1 MASLNQTRSSNTT
14 TKATRGRQKIQ
25 IKKLENESSRQVTF
39 SKRRNGLFKKASELC
54 ILCGCNIGIIVFSP
68 KGKPFCFGHPDIDMI
83 LERYLSK
90 NPNHADGLM
99 MSGDDIAPCLEEFNE
114 ESRETL
120 EKLEEEKKRSKEIQ
134 KEKEERKMKGLFWWD
149 DPIDNNMGI
158 EELEAYAKALEELRN
173 NVANRASALMGDV
186 FTMSTAM
193 TMANPD
199 GLGNGFAVQN
209 SGFAVGDTGGYG
221 DFNLGVE
228 GFNFSHGHDL
238 DY

>member
-14 TKATRGRQKIQ
+14 TKATRGRQKIP

-39 SKRRNGLFKKASELC
+39 SKRRTGLFKKAIELC
-54 ILCGCNIGIIVFSP
+54 ILCNCNIGIIVFSP
-68 KGKPFCFGHPDIDMI
+68 KGKPFCFGHPDIDTI

-90 NPNHADGLM
+90 NPNHDDGLM

-114 ESRETL
+114 EIRETL

-134 KEKEERKMKGLFWWD
+134 KENEERKMKGLFWWD

-173 NVANRASALMGDV
+173 NVANRASALMEDV
-186 FTMSTAM
+186 FAMSTAM
-193 TMANPD
+193 TVANPD
-199 GLGNGFAVQN
+199 GMGNSFAVQN
-209 SGFAVGDTGGYG
+209 SGFAVGDIGGYG

-228 GFNFSHGHDL
+228 GFNFGNGHDL

>member
-14 TKATRGRQKIQ
+14 TKATRGRQKIP

-39 SKRRNGLFKKASELC
+39 SKRRTGLFKKAIELC
-54 ILCGCNIGIIVFSP
+54 ILCGCNICIIVFSP
-68 KGKPFCFGHPDIDMI
+68 KGKPFCFGHPDIDTI

-90 NPNHADGLM
+90 NPNHDDGLM

-114 ESRETL
+114 EIRETL

-134 KEKEERKMKGLFWWD
+134 KEKEERKMRDCF
-149 DPIDNNMGI
+149 
-158 EELEAYAKALEELRN
+158 AYAKALEELRN
-173 NVANRASALMGDV
+173 NVANRASALLEDV
-186 FTMSTAM
+186 FAMSTAM
-193 TMANPD
+193 TVANPD
-199 GLGNGFAVQN
+199 GMGNSFAVQN

>member
-14 TKATRGRQKIQ
+14 TKATRGRQKIP

-39 SKRRNGLFKKASELC
+39 SKRRTGLFKKAIELC
-54 ILCGCNIGIIVFSP
+54 ILCDCNIGIIVFSP
-68 KGKPFCFGHPDIDMI
+68 KGKPFCFGHPDIDTI

-90 NPNHADGLM
+90 NPNHDDGLM

-114 ESRETL
+114 EIRETL

-134 KEKEERKMKGLFWWD
+134 KENEERKMKGLFWWD

-173 NVANRASALMGDV
+173 NVANRASALMEDV
-186 FTMSTAM
+186 FAMSTAM
-193 TMANPD
+193 TVANPD
-199 GLGNGFAVQN
+199 GMGNSFAVQN
-209 SGFAVGDTGGYG
+209 SGFAVGDIGGYG

-228 GFNFSHGHDL
+228 GFNFGNGHDL